1 LSSPSAR
8 PTPLSDMPG
17 SAPTHATP
25 PHPPKLPGS
34 TTCSSTL
41 RFDATATAS
50 APFVLGNGGNAVGL
64 IGNGGNA
71 VGLIGKGGNSVNN
84 GTPGT
89 GGTAGLLL
97 GNNGTNGVST

>member
-1 LSSPSAR
+1 
-8 PTPLSDMPG
+8 MPG

-64 IGNGGNA
+64 IG
-71 VGLIGKGGNSVNN
+71 KGGNSVNN